1 MGWGIENRR
10 KKEGKSLWGIKKGV
24 SLHRQKSERR
34 SDGQIGLWCNGNTT
48 DSGPVFPGSSPGSPT
63 RKRKFKRTSFF
74 G

>member
-1 MGWGIENRR
+1 MVSGIENRR

-63 RKRKFKRTSFF
+63 EER
-74 G
+74 